1 MSNTPFYVMSE
12 MVTKVCE
19 QSREITQLREENLA
33 LKLQQAK
40 KQEEVKALH
49 DVWWRAYNCFPQSW
63 DDVTEHLID
72 DKGDIDIEAAKV
84 VSEKLRVKCGLEE
97 EETVDALVCLWNEL
111 TGKFPSKWDKIQ
123 YDLRNEAGVVDIKTV
138 EKVTTLVEKLY
149 PLDDHCCH

>member
-1 MSNTPFYVMSE
+1 MSKEMLSVMSE

-49 DVWWRAYNCFPQSW
+49 DVWWMAYNCFPQSW
-63 DDVTEHLID
+63 ADVTEHLID

-84 VSEKLRVKCGLEE
+84 LSEKLRNKDGLEE
-97 EETVDALVCLWNEL
+97 EATVDALVCLWDEISL
-111 TGKFPSKWDKIQ
+111 KFPDKWDHIQ
-123 YDLRNEAGVVDIKTV
+123 HDLRNEARVVDIKTV
-138 EKVTTLVEKLY
+138 EKVTKLVEKLDTLSLY
-149 PLDDHCCH
+149 CCH